1 MTSLE
6 LAPDGT
12 AEFVYLAH
20 GDTYT
25 SKRNG

>member
-25 SKRNG
+25 FKPNV